1 MNKTLETVGAVH
13 THTHTHTSQFLN
25 KRNAIAVSYEGVFC
39 VDAVC
44 AESVAS
50 GFEGVLFFVNYTEDS

>member
-1 MNKTLETVGAVH
+1 MNKALETVEAVY
-13 THTHTHTSQFLN
+13 THTSQFLN

-50 GFEGVLFFVNYTEDS
+50 VCYCALNFISYIEDS